1 MVMRI
6 CPQCKESF
14 SCNDYDSDYVHMC
27 NSGKEALDKED
38 VLKTNVPNMNLQ
50 GMANS
55 APIIAKIINHEHQH
69 ATNVFGHDAD
79 SYEERQHEEYIKF

>member
-6 CPQCKESF
+6 CPNCKESY
-14 SCNDYDSDYVHMC
+14 SCNDYDSDYVHVC

-38 VLKTNVPNMNLQ
+38 IQRINVPNANLQ

-55 APIIAKIINHEHQH
+55 APLIARIQHEHQH
-69 ATNVFGHDAD
+69 TVNIFGHDAD
-79 SYEERQHEEYIKF
+79 SYDERQHEEYINL